1 MNTMKMTAAGT
12 LLGGS
17 LLVAG
22 GLGLAHAAPP
32 EAQSVIGDGKLNV
45 TLSVDGQR
53 LGVIQDVALASAQ
66 SLATAV
72 CPVDDLSPRLADLD
86 TNLVPSLPAC
96 NSVTGGLSYTFTQN
110 GGAAEVAPAQSPTAM
125 IADAERRRHAD
136 HHVGRSQ
143 PVIVS
148 RTNALPAPIRVRAV
162 FALPDTSP
170 ASRPNFGLAARWP
183 ITSSVGDRAGSCE
196 RFVRMGRLFGT
207 DGVRGVANREL
218 TAELALALGAAA
230 ARRLAAT
237 TRAARPVA
245 VIGRD
250 PRASGEM
257 LEAAVIAGVTS
268 EGVDALRVGV
278 LPTPAVAYLTGA
290 YGADFGVMISAS
302 HNPMPDNGIKIFGP
316 GGHKLDDATEDRIEE
331 LVAQGPGLRPVGAEI
346 GRIVDATDAL
356 ERYLQHVRA
365 AAPVRL
371 DGLTVVVDCANGA
384 ASAAAPRAYHAAGA
398 RVIAINAEPN
408 GLNINAGC
416 GSTHLEQVQAAVIAH
431 GADLGLAHDGDADR
445 CLAVDASG
453 QVVDGDAIMVV
464 LAMAMQESGELASNT
479 LVATVMS
486 NLGLHLAMRQAG
498 IAVRTTGVGD
508 RYVLEEL
515 RAGEYS
521 LGGEQSGHIV
531 MPSMATTGDGIVTG
545 LRLMSRMAQTRTS
558 LAGLAAPMQ
567 TMPQVLI
574 NVEVTDKATVA
585 EAPGVQSAVREAEAE
600 LGDTGRILLRP
611 SGTEQLVRVM
621 VEAADEDTARQV
633 AIRVAE
639 SVSAEG

>member
-1 MNTMKMTAAGT
+1 
-12 LLGGS
+12 
-17 LLVAG
+17 
-22 GLGLAHAAPP
+22 
-32 EAQSVIGDGKLNV
+32 
-45 TLSVDGQR
+45 
-53 LGVIQDVALASAQ
+53 
-66 SLATAV
+66 
-72 CPVDDLSPRLADLD
+72 
-86 TNLVPSLPAC
+86 
-96 NSVTGGLSYTFTQN
+96 
-110 GGAAEVAPAQSPTAM
+110 
-125 IADAERRRHAD
+125 
-136 HHVGRSQ
+136 
-143 PVIVS
+143 
-148 RTNALPAPIRVRAV
+148 
-162 FALPDTSP
+162 
-170 ASRPNFGLAARWP
+170 
-183 ITSSVGDRAGSCE
+183 
-196 RFVRMGRLFGT
+196 MGRLFGT
-207 DGVRGVANREL
+207 DGVRGVANLEL

-230 ARRLAAT
+230 ARRLAST
-237 TRAARPVA
+237 TRSARPVA

-290 YGADFGVMISAS
+290 YDAGFGVMISAS

-316 GGHKLDDATEDRIEE
+316 GGHKLDDATEDRIED

-346 GRIVDATDAL
+346 GRTLDAPDAI

-384 ASAAAPRAYHAAGA
+384 ASAAAPRAYRAAGA
-398 RVIAINAEPN
+398 HVIAINAEPN
-408 GLNINAGC
+408 GLNINDGC

-431 GADLGLAHDGDADR
+431 GADLGLAHDGDSDR

-453 QVVDGDAIMVV
+453 QIVDGDAIMVV
-464 LAMAMQESGELASNT
+464 LALAMQESGELASNT

-486 NLGLHLAMRQAG
+486 NLGLHLAMREAG
-498 IAVRTTGVGD
+498 ITVRTTGVGD

-531 MPSMATTGDGIVTG
+531 MPSLATTGDGIVTG
-545 LRLMSRMAQTRTS
+545 LRLMSRMAQARSS
-558 LAGLAAPMQ
+558 LAALAAPMQ
-567 TMPQVLI
+567 SLPQVLI
-574 NVEVTDKATVA
+574 NVEVADKATVA
-585 EAPGVQSAVREAEAE
+585 EAPAVQSAVRQAEAE

-611 SGTEQLVRVM
+611 SGTEQMVRVM
-621 VEAADEDTARQV
+621 VEAADEDTARQLAV
-633 AIRVAE
+633 RVAE